1 LPANGLGRVVLLLDG
16 SIQDLSQDIHLDDI
30 EIRQPASRN
39 IKGKA
44 SEVFVNQ
51 YGLPLAE
58 TGRRHGESTGAIAKA
73 LVPKGEQK

>member
-1 LPANGLGRVVLLLDG
+1 LPAYSCGRVVLRLDG
-16 SIQDLSQDIHLDDI
+16 SIQKLSQHIHLDDI

-58 TGRRHGESTGAIAKA
+58 TGRRPRVSTGAIAKA
-73 LVPKGEQK
+73 LDPKGEQK